1 MATDSQ
7 VKEFK
12 ILLIGDVSVGKTS
25 FLTRYIRNVVNRAE
39 RSTVGV
45 EYLTKNFVLKDGTVA
60 KAKLWDTAGSEKYL
74 ALTTAHYRGSHGALL
89 FFDLTDRSTFDHLSF
104 WLKAIEDHAEKETMI
119 MVIGNKYDLVQD
131 NDDKRKVTRKEAE
144 DFAKKCGLMYNET
157 SAKTGHNVK
166 EAFEDFIETI
176 HEAQKSYNEDEIR
189 QHEEDKLKIRLTK
202 NFGNPEGEADA
213 QPPKQDCC
221 CS

>member
-1 MATDSQ
+1 
-7 VKEFK
+7 
-12 ILLIGDVSVGKTS
+12 
-25 FLTRYIRNVVNRAE
+25 
-39 RSTVGV
+39 
-45 EYLTKNFVLKDGTVA
+45 
-60 KAKLWDTAGSEKYL
+60 
-74 ALTTAHYRGSHGALL
+74 
-89 FFDLTDRSTFDHLSF
+89 
-104 WLKAIEDHAEKETMI
+104 MI

-144 DFAKKCGLMYNET
+144 DFAKKCGLMYSET

-166 EAFEDFIETI
+166 EAFEDFIESIVSIIEQFISLLAI
-176 HEAQKSYNEDEIR
+176 HEAQKNYNEDEIR

-221 CS
+221 CSQIAKRNHFRSDNLI